1 MTALTFIEDA
11 LTREKKKP
19 TAYSDQNL
27 INLQG
32 SAELLLEV
40 KITYDTKSIDFVLFP
55 KWELFLSKT
64 KITTLQRS

>member
-1 MTALTFIEDA
+1 MFHLNMTALTFIEDA
-11 LTREKKKP
+11 LTRGKKP

-32 SAELLLEV
+32 SGELLLEV

-55 KWELFLSKT
+55 K
-64 KITTLQRS
+64 

>member
-11 LTREKKKP
+11 LTRGKKP

-32 SAELLLEV
+32 SGELLLEV

-55 KWELFLSKT
+55 K
-64 KITTLQRS
+64 